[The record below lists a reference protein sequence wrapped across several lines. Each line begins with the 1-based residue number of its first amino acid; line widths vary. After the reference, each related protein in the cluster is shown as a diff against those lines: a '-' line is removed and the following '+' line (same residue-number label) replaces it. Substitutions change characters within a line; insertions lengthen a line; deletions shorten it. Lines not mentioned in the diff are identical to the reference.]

1 MPVQQIIWDPR
12 IGDRYQT
19 QGGQAAYSAAN
30 NSAAFTAT
38 AAQIAGSGSSQTTSM
53 VILDCTVGTAGG
65 ANITL
70 PTVAAVGVQIAEA
83 VGSSWVLRIK
93 NSAGA
98 GTWTVVTNTG
108 WTLTGTMTTGV
119 PVNVRGCDHYTFRA
133 GKVVRKDSYWKIVE

>member
-38 AAQIAGSGSSQTTSM
+38 AAQIAGSGSSQTTSL

-108 WTLTGTMTTGV
+108 WTLNGTMTIATGTYRDFIV
-119 PVNVRGCDHYTFRA
+119 TFTSLTTA
-133 GKVVRKDSYWKIVE
+133 TLQNIGGGATL